1 MDRREKVELFKVLLQ
16 GCVYILALVGLEDI
30 LRMIASS
37 Y

>member
-1 MDRREKVELFKVLLQ
+1 MDRRQKAELFKVLVQ
-16 GCVYILALVGLEDI
+16 GCVYVLALVGLEDI